1 MERISEKEEKNSD
14 ISKDVIKDMEDKIQK
29 LTDQKIKDL
38 EAVTDKK
45 LRKYCLYDGKNYLCR
60 YAVWWNLAKQIS
72 EEYPSWHISETRGR
86 RYDLH
91 KVRKYLVR
99 CGKEAVIMPQMK
111 YSDEVEAVL
120 KRLTSK
126 ENGCVW

>member
-1 MERISEKEEKNSD
+1 MMGRTI
-14 ISKDVIKDMEDKIQK
+14 
-29 LTDQKIKDL
+29 
-38 EAVTDKK
+38 
-45 LRKYCLYDGKNYLCR
+45 
-60 YAVWWNLAKQIS
+60 YAGMRFDENLAKQIS
-72 EEYPSWHISETRGR
+72 EEYPSWHISETCGC

-126 ENGCVW
+126 ENGCV

>member
-1 MERISEKEEKNSD
+1 MAYFYEPR
-14 ISKDVIKDMEDKIQK
+14 
-29 LTDQKIKDL
+29 
-38 EAVTDKK
+38 
-45 LRKYCLYDGKNYLCR
+45 
-60 YAVWWNLAKQIS
+60 
-72 EEYPSWHISETRGR
+72 R

-126 ENGCVW
+126 ENGCV

>member
-1 MERISEKEEKNSD
+1 MMGRTI
-14 ISKDVIKDMEDKIQK
+14 
-29 LTDQKIKDL
+29 
-38 EAVTDKK
+38 
-45 LRKYCLYDGKNYLCR
+45 
-60 YAVWWNLAKQIS
+60 YAGMRFDENLAKQI
-72 EEYPSWHISETRGR
+72 SWHISETRGR

-126 ENGCVW
+126 ENGCV

>member
-1 MERISEKEEKNSD
+1 M
-14 ISKDVIKDMEDKIQK
+14 
-29 LTDQKIKDL
+29 
-38 EAVTDKK
+38 
-45 LRKYCLYDGKNYLCR
+45 
-60 YAVWWNLAKQIS
+60 
-72 EEYPSWHISETRGR
+72 
-86 RYDLH
+86 H

-126 ENGCVW
+126 ENGCV